1 MAASGPNVHVPVAPV
16 RTDHGDTT
24 QGRYVGIGDAFQG
37 KGKGELVIPSLLTF
51 VSRDTD
57 DSPIPFEN
65 LYGQTVV
72 ILCVAS
78 LAANSAGPWTPGRL
92 ALCLWPSMN
101 ADATRRSADDA
112 TWSKSS
118 ALRLRTK
125 RFLHFTSFSRC
136 QKKNPGRRG
145 HGAIDEEQE

>member
-37 KGKGELVIPSLLTF
+37 KGKGELVIPSLLTL

-65 LYGQTVV
+65 LLVWVY
-72 ILCVAS
+72 IFFNL
-78 LAANSAGPWTPGRL
+78 P
-92 ALCLWPSMN
+92 ALKWIGVELN
-101 ADATRRSADDA
+101 
-112 TWSKSS
+112 
-118 ALRLRTK
+118 
-125 RFLHFTSFSRC
+125 
-136 QKKNPGRRG
+136 
-145 HGAIDEEQE
+145 